1 MMPTSPPSS
10 KPSPAESENNSHD
23 MNCEIYIKTKSSN
36 DKINTMKQMSD
47 LIIHE
52 PGILHSL
59 YTSICLALTALTD
72 HSSFD
77 VYIMYE

>member
-1 MMPTSPPSS
+1 
-10 KPSPAESENNSHD
+10 
-23 MNCEIYIKTKSSN
+23 
-36 DKINTMKQMSD
+36 MKQMSD